1 MIEEKT
7 LNRLIEERKQSKRGG
22 ARPGAGRPKRMDET
36 AIIEKLKPMETLAFK
51 KLQEKI
57 NEGDM
62 NAIKLFYAYYI
73 GMPTQR
79 VENKIEGQLNQV
91 SVEVVRPQVEE
102 VSANW
107 WQNGTTTN

>member
-1 MIEEKT
+1 MLDIQAQTKSATASESAEK
-7 LNRLIEERKQSKRGG
+7 KVKGKWGG
-22 ARPGAGRPKRMDET
+22 PRPNSGRPRKMDEQ

-57 NEGDM
+57 SEGDM

-91 SVEVVRPQVEE
+91 SVEVVRPQLEE
-102 VSANW
+102 VSAN
-107 WQNGTTTN
+107 